1 MNTQIYEEASE
12 WIVELRAGDVDHG
25 ARERL
30 DAWLRASPQHI
41 HAFLELAG
49 LWEEYSDPDLD
60 RHNDQERLLA
70 RARDSINVIALE
82 SATLPQAPFQSSWA
96 EPRQTQM
103 QIRKRARWRP
113 ALAASIFSCAIAF
126 GAYRYIQHGIYTT
139 GVGEQRTVALEDG
152 SSLQLNSRSRVR
164 VRYSEHEREVDLI
177 EGQALFRVAKD
188 VAKPFIVRSDSTRVR
203 AIGTQFDVYRKAD
216 GTTITVVE
224 GRVAVYSQQPP
235 SAQPNPIVPEKSAS
249 DPNSRVEIP
258 GRATPPSIVLVD
270 SGQQVTATPSAVT
283 QPKHADVS
291 VITAWSHRELVF
303 DSTPLADVAL
313 EFNRYNAR
321 QLVVH
326 DTQLEQFHVTGI
338 FSSTDPA
345 SLVRFLSAQPGI
357 DVEETSSEIRISSK

>member
-1 MNTQIYEEASE
+1 MNRQIYEEASE

-30 DAWLRASPQHI
+30 DAWLRTSPQHI
-41 HAFLELAG
+41 QAFLELAG
-49 LWEEYSDPDLD
+49 LWEECSDPDLD
-60 RHNDQERLLA
+60 QRNSKELLMA
-70 RARDSINVIALE
+70 RARDSINIIALE
-82 SATLPQAPFQSSWA
+82 SATPPQAPLQSPLA
-96 EPRQTQM
+96 ETREAETR
-103 QIRKRARWRP
+103 ISRRVAWRP
-113 ALAASIFSCAIAF
+113 ALAASIISCAIAF
-126 GAYRYIQHGIYTT
+126 GTYLYIQHGIYAT

-164 VRYSEHEREVDLI
+164 VRYSQHERDVDLI
-177 EGQALFRVAKD
+177 EGQALFHVAKD
-188 VAKPFIVRSDSTRVR
+188 AAKPFIVRSDSTRVR
-203 AIGTQFDVYRKAD
+203 AVGTQFDVYRKAD

-224 GRVAVYSQQPP
+224 GRVAVY
-235 SAQPNPIVPEKSAS
+235 EKSAR
-249 DPNSRVEIP
+249 DPDPPVVIP
-258 GRATPPSIVLVD
+258 DRAIPPSIVLVD
-270 SGQQVTATPSAVT
+270 SGEQVTATPSAVT

-326 DTQLEQFHVTGI
+326 DAQLEQFHVTGI

-345 SLVRFLSAQPGI
+345 SLVRFLRAQPGI
-357 DVEETSSEIRISSK
+357 DVEETSGEIRISSK

>member
-1 MNTQIYEEASE
+1 MNRQIYEEASE

-30 DAWLRASPQHI
+30 DAWLRTSPQHI
-41 HAFLELAG
+41 QAFLELAG
-49 LWEEYSDPDLD
+49 LWEECSDPDLD
-60 RHNDQERLLA
+60 QRNSKELLMA

-82 SATLPQAPFQSSWA
+82 STTPPQAPLQSPLA
-96 EPRQTQM
+96 ETREAETR
-103 QIRKRARWRP
+103 ISRRVAWRP

-126 GAYRYIQHGIYTT
+126 GTYLYIQHGIYAT

-164 VRYSEHEREVDLI
+164 VRYSQHERDVDLI
-177 EGQALFRVAKD
+177 EGQALFHVAKD
-188 VAKPFIVRSDSTRVR
+188 AAKPFIVRSDSTRVR
-203 AIGTQFDVYRKAD
+203 AVGTQFDVYRNAD

-224 GRVAVYSQQPP
+224 GRVAVYSQQLP
-235 SAQPNPIVPEKSAS
+235 SVQPSPKVSERTAS
-249 DPNSRVEIP
+249 DSNPRVEISR
-258 GRATPPSIVLVD
+258 RATPSSIVLVD
-270 SGQQVTATPSAVT
+270 SGEQVTATPSAVT

-326 DTQLEQFHVTGI
+326 DAQLEQFHVTGI

-345 SLVRFLSAQPGI
+345 SLVRFLRAQPGI